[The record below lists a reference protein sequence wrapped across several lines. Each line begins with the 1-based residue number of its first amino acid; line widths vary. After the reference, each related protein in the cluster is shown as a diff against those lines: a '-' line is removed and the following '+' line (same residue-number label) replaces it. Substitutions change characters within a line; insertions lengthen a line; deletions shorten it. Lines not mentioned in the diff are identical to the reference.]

1 MSRAYRKA
9 TPMTWYDIPN
19 HPKYE
24 CNEKGKVR
32 HKLNKSVLATKV
44 NSSGRL
50 RVGLY
55 NPASKKGEYKLLN
68 RVVLSAKLGREL
80 EAWEEC
86 RHLDG
91 NKLNNSFTNL
101 AVGDRIHNVIDD
113 YELGT
118 RHTTIESIES
128 AIERLLC
135 LKSTLSTSLPT
146 QNK

>member
-1 MSRAYRKA
+1 
-9 TPMTWYDIPN
+9 MTWHNIPN
-19 HPKYE
+19 CPNHE
-24 CNEKGKVR
+24 CSVDGIVR
-32 HKLNKSVLATKV
+32 HKSSKKPLTPKLN
-44 NSSGRL
+44 NSGRL
-50 RVGLY
+50 QVGIY
-55 NPASKKGEYKLLN
+55 NPTVGYGQNKLLN
-68 RVVLSAKLGREL
+68 RIVLSAKLGREL

-91 NKLNNSFTNL
+91 NKLNNSFANL

-135 LKSTLSTSLPT
+135 LKSALSTSLPT